1 MYNLRQT
8 IKSTIKKT
16 LLGVI
21 ALAVSVTVLGFFY
34 QYSQKSKASM
44 IAIDFKFSQTN
55 IDLSPENPTKQLD
68 IEIFG
73 PNKISGATILVSY
86 PKDILKFDG
95 FEMPDI
101 CSGLDQTVKTVINED
116 LGQIAVTKVKPSAED
131 DILPPKPEQQ
141 FFCFI
146 RLAFRGITST
156 SSEIRKGEI
165 QFIAGPVGTYE
176 WEVVG
181 PDGAYTPNYADQK
194 VAITVSSGTYPTT
207 TPTPTVDPN
216 ETQTPSPTP
225 TPLSTTGIP
234 PETSPE
240 PVSQILEQRI
250 DAKANYRIKFQGITG
265 QPKNTSSIDT
275 KLGIYRA
282 NGVQIDTRSVSF
294 TPQADG
300 TWVADTEYKNIPNI
314 DYYITIKG
322 PKHLQKKICETN
334 PKETVSGTYRCK
346 DGKIKFKKGNN
357 TFDFS
362 QIYMLAGDIPLQ
374 NGIIDAVDIIY
385 IRSNFGSQSAEVIA
399 RGDLNYDGIVDS
411 QDYTII
417 LNALSFKYDETE

>member
-1 MYNLRQT
+1 MHNLRQT
-8 IKSTIKKT
+8 IKSNIKKV

-21 ALAVSVTVLGFFY
+21 ALAVSVAILGYFY

-73 PNKISGATILVSY
+73 TNKISGATILVSY

-95 FEMPDI
+95 FETPDI

-131 DILPPKPEQQ
+131 DMLPPKPEQQ

-156 SSEIRKGEI
+156 SSEKRTGEI

-181 PDGAYTPNYADQK
+181 PGGAYTPNHVDQK

-216 ETQTPSPTP
+216 LTLTPTTATSPVVTTTTTPSPTGP
-225 TPLSTTGIP
+225 SKI
-234 PETSPE
+234 
-240 PVSQILEQRI
+240 IN
-250 DAKANYRIKFQGITG
+250 AKVNYRIKLQGITG
-265 QPKNTSSIDT
+265 QPKAINSIDM
-275 KLGIYRA
+275 KVGLYRDDTE
-282 NGVQIDTRSVSF
+282 VDTRTISF
-294 TPQADG
+294 SPQADG
-300 TWVADTEYKNIPNI
+300 TWVADTEYNNIPEASN
-314 DYYITIKG
+314 YHITVKG
-322 PKHLQKKICETN
+322 PKHLQKRVCANN
-334 PKETVSGTYRCK
+334 PTEIVDGTYRCNN
-346 DGKIKFKKGNN
+346 GVVVIKEGNN
-357 TFDFS
+357 TLDFS
-362 QIYMLAGDIPLQ
+362 KVYMLAGDLPLQ

-411 QDYTII
+411 QDYGII
-417 LNALSFKYDETE
+417 INALSFKYDEIE